1 VIRTGTFLASI
12 RGVTL
17 TAGDL
22 MTGDILLVRPEW
34 SLTTLTAFLADHS
47 ISGAPVVA
55 TDGRLVGVVSLT
67 DVARSSAGRAK
78 GASKHEQYTD
88 GPAFVFA
95 PTRRETGAKRPRPH
109 VTVNDIMTPMVFD
122 VPASA
127 TVPEIADA
135 MVRGRIHRVFVT
147 EGGMVIG
154 IISALDLLRV
164 LL

>member
-1 VIRTGTFLASI
+1 
-12 RGVTL
+12 VTL

-22 MTGDILLVRPEW
+22 MTGDILTVRPDW
-34 SLTTLTAFLADHS
+34 PVPALTDFLAKNS
-47 ISGAPVVA
+47 ISGAPVVGE
-55 TDGRLVGVVSLT
+55 DGRLVGVVSLT
-67 DVARSSAGRAK
+67 DVARGKERRAPPSASER
-78 GASKHEQYTD
+78 YVD

-95 PTRRETGAKRPRPH
+95 PTRKEIGARGPRPR
-109 VTVNDIMTPMVFD
+109 VTVGDIMTPMVFD
-122 VPASA
+122 VPIDA

-147 EGGMVIG
+147 ENGMVIG